1 MPLAVFN
8 RAKPCSTVRR
18 LPLRSRR
25 SKNPPRMSI
34 TIQLAGTTA
43 ELLPERALWLP
54 GHRVLLL
61 ADLHWGKDHAFRAH
75 GIPLPGGLLHNELQ
89 RLHDLMQR
97 LAPDHVYL
105 LGDLVHSRAG
115 VTPEVIDDV
124 ACWRSQT
131 TTPMTLVRGNHDRH
145 LPSLPAAWHM
155 HDSADPIALG
165 PFLLVHDPAEM
176 VQTNSAIHSA
186 DNRAENSTGNFTD
199 NYPVNS
205 ASQSARNEDPERI
218 CHSGNSAISQ
228 RYILAGHLHPTVV
241 LRQRGDRLRLPCFH
255 FGPSVG
261 VLPAFSTFTNGV
273 VVQPERGDRVYVI
286 AQQRVVAV

>member
-1 MPLAVFN
+1 
-8 RAKPCSTVRR
+8 
-18 LPLRSRR
+18 
-25 SKNPPRMSI
+25 MSI

-43 ELLPERALWLP
+43 VLLPERALWLP

-124 ACWRSQT
+124 ARWRSQT

-145 LPSLPAAWHM
+145 LPSLPASWRM
-155 HDSADPIALG
+155 NDSADPIALG
-165 PFLLVHDPAEM
+165 PFLLVHDPAEIAAD
-176 VQTNSAIHSA
+176 NSANHSA
-186 DNRAENSTGNFTD
+186 DNRAENSTGDFTGNSTSNYSD
-199 NYPVNS
+199 NTT
-205 ASQSARNEDPERI
+205 SQSVRNEDPDRTFY
-218 CHSGNSAISQ
+218 SGNYPISQ

-255 FGPSVG
+255 FGARVG

>member
-1 MPLAVFN
+1 
-8 RAKPCSTVRR
+8 
-18 LPLRSRR
+18 
-25 SKNPPRMSI
+25 MSI

-54 GHRVLLL
+54 GHRALLL

-75 GIPLPGGLLHNELQ
+75 GIPLPGGLLHEELQ

-97 LAPDHVYL
+97 LAPNHVYL

-145 LPSLPAAWHM
+145 LPLLPAAWHM

-176 VQTNSAIHSA
+176 VPTNSANHSA
-186 DNRAENSTGNFTD
+186 DNRAENSTGNFTGNSTGIFAGNCPD
-199 NYPVNS
+199 NS
-205 ASQSARNEDPERI
+205 ASQSTRNKDSERTL
-218 CHSGNSAISQ
+218 HSGNSTISQ

-255 FGPSVG
+255 FGARVG

-286 AQQRVVAV
+286 AEQRVVAV